1 METRKVNRSYLN
13 AAQRP
18 LQGGLRVIKPR
29 SKYQGLAGEYQKKL
43 NEANAANEAR
53 YQQILGGYDALHG
66 RVTGDLANVGAME
79 RKDINRQYNSMGADV
94 YQKLVNRGFG
104 NSSLLATMR
113 MGTERERSDAM
124 ARSYERAAQ
133 MRANADMQITQ
144 GKLGAIER
152 RTDLA
157 PDPQQL
163 INLSQG
169 LGRSGYGQRPM
180 YGQPIGMNP
189 GQLMQGY
196 QAQLMQHLGGMP
208 MAGRQYG
215 RSDQSLSRIARARSI
230 RRSRYGYS
238 SVPSSTAKAVKGAS
252 TASAAA
258 RAAMLAV
265 RGVSS

>member
-1 METRKVNRSYLN
+1 METRKVSRSYLN

-18 LQGGLRVIKPR
+18 LQGGLRIVKPR
-29 SKYQGLAGEYQKKL
+29 SKYQGLAGQYQQALDK
-43 NEANAANEAR
+43 ANAANEAR

-133 MRANADMQITQ
+133 LRSNADMQITQ

-169 LGRSGYGQRPM
+169 LGRSGYGMRPM
-180 YGQPIGMNP
+180 YGQPVGMMPNQVAGAYQMGLARHMAGAMAPFAGGGVSAPRQRVYGNRNP
-189 GQLMQGY
+189 GPAMARRAY
-196 QAQLMQHLGGMP
+196 RAQQ
-208 MAGRQYG
+208 R
-215 RSDQSLSRIARARSI
+215 ARARNSM
-230 RRSRYGYS
+230 GLN
-238 SVPSSTAKAVKGAS
+238 TAMGMS
-252 TASAAA
+252 
-258 RAAMLAV
+258 
-265 RGVSS
+265 